1 MSRKK
6 GKNKQ
11 NPEPSGPIPAVASY
25 SINPPATPTNGS
37 SCFGYWD
44 PTQMACGQC
53 DQSNRCR
60 DHFVNHALFEA
71 LSAAEDTE
79 GPSAIGELLGVSA
92 EAVIEGTKILNGV
105 LGQQQAP
112 QAPPAPQYQAP
123 QAPPAPQY
131 QAPSAPPAPQ
141 YQAPS
146 APPAPQ
152 YQAPQVPPAPPAP
165 QYQAP
170 QAPQAPPAPQ
180 YQAPQAPPA
189 PQAPQQQAAQA
200 PYRARRGRKPAD
212 LITCPQC
219 GGSGL
224 VSLAGNNEICSICSG
239 YGNVSAAKLGGDKS
253 PSVAVG
259 SQPKSGSAPMVSG
272 TGELPVSSAA
282 STGNGSE
289 TGVGGGDPRGEMPSL
304 PVSIPGGNV
313 PHPIQCGSTDS
324 GLAPQ
329 RGRPKKEKDP
339 GVVGGAVFS
348 TEDII
353 QLIRSGRVTSLSLT
367 FNL

>member
-105 LGQQQAP
+105 LGQQ
-112 QAPPAPQYQAP
+112 
-123 QAPPAPQY
+123 
-131 QAPSAPPAPQ
+131 
-141 YQAPS
+141 
-146 APPAPQ
+146 
-152 YQAPQVPPAPPAP
+152 
-165 QYQAP
+165 
-170 QAPQAPPAPQ
+170 
-180 YQAPQAPPA
+180 QAPQAPPA